1 MLSQQED
8 GEGKSSKKDGSSSA
22 GGGGSGRRRLS
33 RSGGAERRRLE
44 PRRRL
49 GRHRREGG
57 EVVGGG
63 RQVGAVGHGHVDGQP
78 LALPAVSRR
87 GADVVDA
94 AGRGE
99 VEDGVAVVELQHR
112 VRRLAG
118 GERHRR
124 HLHHRVLARRV
135 QKPCVN
141 HTQ

>member
-87 GADVVDA
+87 GADTRPGVVRLKTELPSSSFSTGSDA
-94 AGRGE
+94 WQAANAT
-99 VEDGVAVVELQHR
+99 GVTCTTESWL
-112 VRRLAG
+112 G
-118 GERHRR
+118 GYRNP
-124 HLHHRVLARRV
+124 A
-135 QKPCVN
+135 
-141 HTQ
+141 